1 MGLRRKTGSAVAA
14 SMVLLLAGEAIAD
27 IAETR
32 GGLTVRSADGQFEG
46 QVSAR
51 IHFDAYFFDNDIEE
65 SVSTTEFRRAR
76 LTLRGRVH
84 EWDYLW
90 ENDFA
95 GQDER
100 AGSGFRHMF
109 IATHLGPGR
118 LILGQFKPYRGME
131 ELTSSNHILMME
143 RPFASAIGIHAGR
156 QWQQGAGYLV
166 TRERHSVG
174 LSAFN
179 TRGAGSARNDGVGA
193 AGRVTV
199 LPIKTEQQLLH
210 LGASFSHENGTS
222 STPAFNANALYA
234 GRRGPSQRIATTLE
248 GGRVDALGVEAAIS
262 AGGFFA
268 QAEYVAAEFHQASGP
283 TQRVDT
289 YYAQG
294 GYTLTG
300 QMRPYDSDRA
310 VFLSP
315 AGFNI
320 VQLTARYDH
329 ISNADIDNMQAE
341 SITFGINYFAN
352 PAVRFMANYTLGD
365 NTFTGDRTRQLAL
378 RAQLAF

>member
-1 MGLRRKTGSAVAA
+1 MPSRRRTASAIAA
-14 SMVLLLAGEAIAD
+14 GMALVLSGKADAD

-76 LTLRGRVH
+76 LTLRGKVH

-100 AGSGFRHMF
+100 NGSGFRHMF

-118 LILGQFKPYRGME
+118 LTLGQFKPYRGME

-143 RPFASAIGIHAGR
+143 RPFASATGIHAGR
-156 QWQQGAGYLV
+156 QWQQGVGYLV
-166 TRERHSVG
+166 ARERHSMG
-174 LSAFN
+174 LSGFN
-179 TRGAGSARNDGVGA
+179 IRGAGSARNDGVGA
-193 AGRVTV
+193 AGRITV
-199 LPIKTEQQLLH
+199 VPIKAEQQLLH
-210 LGASFSHENGTS
+210 LGASFSHENGTGL
-222 STPAFNANALYA
+222 TPAFNANALYA

-262 AGGFFA
+262 ARGFFA
-268 QAEYVAAEFHQASGP
+268 QAEYIAAEFHQASGP
-283 TQRVDT
+283 TQRVNT

-294 GYTLTG
+294 GYTLNG
-300 QMRPYDSDRA
+300 QMRPYDSERA
-310 VFLSP
+310 VFRSP
-315 AGFNI
+315 AGVNI

-329 ISNADIDNMQAE
+329 INNADINDLQAE

>member
-1 MGLRRKTGSAVAA
+1 MLPGKTT
-14 SMVLLLAGEAIAD
+14 AD

-46 QVSAR
+46 RVSAR
-51 IHFDAYFFDNDIEE
+51 IHFDTYLFDNDIEN

-76 LTLRGRVH
+76 LTLRGKLH
-84 EWDYLW
+84 DWEYTL

-100 AGSGFRHMF
+100 AGSGFRSLFM
-109 IATHLGPGR
+109 ATRLGPGQ
-118 LILGQFKPYRGME
+118 LTIGQFKPYRGME

-143 RPFASAIGIHAGR
+143 RPFASATGIHAGR
-156 QWQQGAGYLV
+156 QWQQGVGYLV
-166 TRERHSVG
+166 SGSRHTLGVSG
-174 LSAFN
+174 FN
-179 TRGAGSARNDGVGA
+179 TRAAGATRNDGLGA
-193 AGRVTV
+193 AGRVTATPV
-199 LPIKTEQQLLH
+199 MTEQRVVH
-210 LGASFSHENGTS
+210 LGASFSHENGTAT
-222 STPAFNANALYA
+222 TPAFNANALYA

-248 GGRVDALGVEAAIS
+248 GGRVDALGLEAALA

-268 QAEYVAAEFHQASGP
+268 QAEYVAAEFQSASGP
-283 TQRVDT
+283 TQRVNAH
-289 YYAQG
+289 YLQG
-294 GYTLTG
+294 GYTLNRHR
-300 QMRPYDSDRA
+300 RPYDAERA
-310 VFLSP
+310 VFRSP
-315 AGFNI
+315 TGFNV

-329 ISNADIDNMQAE
+329 IENSDMTDMQAE

-365 NTFTGDRTRQLAL
+365 NTFTGDRTRQLAI